1 MKTGKGPREGVGR
14 DEGRCAREGG
24 SRPSLGEQKKSHRAL
39 RGTPVAQT
47 EQVGLP
53 LRASRRGGIW
63 GRFVGGRLAAVRGD
77 DPRAKPDWAL
87 VGAILWE
94 LESNP
99 NFSNCAELTE
109 VRRLYDAGEID
120 AAFNLLGG
128 VLPVAR
134 SIPPTV

>member
-1 MKTGKGPREGVGR
+1 VLGDFSIDLLSVWLIRNPRDGQLPR
-14 DEGRCAREGG
+14 ARGDW
-24 SRPSLGEQKKSHRAL
+24 RQ
-39 RGTPVAQT
+39 
-47 EQVGLP
+47 
-53 LRASRRGGIW
+53 
-63 GRFVGGRLAAVRGD
+63 FGD